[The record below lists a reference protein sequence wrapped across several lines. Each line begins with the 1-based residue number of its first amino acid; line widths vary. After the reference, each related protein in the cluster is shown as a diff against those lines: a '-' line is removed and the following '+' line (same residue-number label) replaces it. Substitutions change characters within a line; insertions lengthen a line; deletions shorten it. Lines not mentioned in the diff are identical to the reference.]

1 MHDYINMNLKQFVI
15 GKIKIVNEL
24 PIKGTGK
31 IKRNKV
37 NKIINFDIKNYKMK
51 ELSGGLRC
59 KTFLIENDIEKIYQK
74 H

>member
-15 GKIKIVNEL
+15 GKIKFVNEL
-24 PIKGTGK
+24 PIKGTG
-31 IKRNKV
+31 
-37 NKIINFDIKNYKMK
+37 KIINFDIKNYKMK

-59 KTFLIENDIEKIYQK
+59 KPFLIENDIEKIYQK